1 MEMSRFTSP
10 AIRVTSHSQMAGA
23 AGTGFGAE
31 CFPCVLMLFLEA
43 GRLRLTSSLMKVLDG
58 A

>member
-1 MEMSRFTSP
+1 
-10 AIRVTSHSQMAGA
+10 MAGAAGTGAAGTGA